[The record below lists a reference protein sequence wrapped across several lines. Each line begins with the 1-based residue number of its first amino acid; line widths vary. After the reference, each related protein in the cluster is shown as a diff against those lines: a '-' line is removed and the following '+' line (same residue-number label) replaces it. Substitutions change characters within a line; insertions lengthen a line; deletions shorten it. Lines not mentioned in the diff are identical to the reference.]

1 MAPELIKYYE
11 ESFNTF
17 STQGWKDLMEDF
29 KTLKSSIN
37 DISATTDSNN
47 LFFRKGQLDILDL
60 VLNRKAMCEQ
70 SYEDLIS

>member
-1 MAPELIKYYE
+1 MDKELVQYYE
-11 ESFNTF
+11 ASFNTF

-60 VLNRKAMCEQ
+60 VLNRKAMCKQ
-70 SYEDLIS
+70 AYEDLIS

>member
-1 MAPELIKYYE
+1 
-11 ESFNTF
+11 
-17 STQGWKDLMEDF
+17 MEDF

-70 SYEDLIS
+70 SYEDLLS

>member
-1 MAPELIKYYE
+1 MDKELQRYYE
-11 ESFNTF
+11 SSFNTF
-17 STQGWKDLMEDF
+17 STQGWQDLMEDF

-70 SYEDLIS
+70 SYEDLLS

>member
-1 MAPELIKYYE
+1 MAPDLIKYYE

-17 STQGWKDLMEDF
+17 STQGWQDLMEDF

-37 DISATTDSNN
+37 DISATSDNNN

-70 SYEDLIS
+70 AYEDLIS

>member
-1 MAPELIKYYE
+1 MKYYE
-11 ESFNTF
+11 EAFNTF
-17 STQGWKDLMEDF
+17 STQGWQDLMEDF

>member
-1 MAPELIKYYE
+1 LAPDLIKYYE

-70 SYEDLIS
+70 SYGDLIS